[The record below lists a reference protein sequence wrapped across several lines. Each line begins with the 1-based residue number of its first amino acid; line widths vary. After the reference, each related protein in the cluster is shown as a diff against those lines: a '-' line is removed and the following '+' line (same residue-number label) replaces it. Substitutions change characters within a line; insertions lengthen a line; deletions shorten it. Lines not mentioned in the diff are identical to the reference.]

1 VVALAL
7 LASLTIGQT
16 GRDTVRVSA
25 NLSVDRIV
33 PGESTVLEIRVE
45 TNGAVPESIR
55 VPAMPPGIEILGS
68 SDFSQTQIN
77 FPDGRSQTTGRDLV
91 LTGRVAG
98 TFEIPEITISVG
110 RRVYKTRP
118 VSFVVMAAPAGR
130 APPGTAERVRL
141 RARAEPDTVWVGQQ
155 VMLRTEAEF
164 PRELR
169 QRQTRPATYQAPN
182 PAGFWAQDVAEPLII
197 SLRSVGSEIY
207 EMQTFRRVYFPLLPG
222 RHAFPPARLNYEFRP
237 SLGAPAEAHEL
248 ATDSVILTVKP
259 LPESGRPAS
268 FTGAVGRYR
277 IEARLEP
284 DRVAVG
290 EAATL
295 TVRIL
300 GTGNIKALPG
310 PALPDLPGLEVF
322 PPTESA
328 EQSNDSDLMGGTKQF
343 SWVVVPHEPGDIRIP
358 RIAYGYF
365 DPEAGRYRE
374 ASAEPIAFEVTG
386 SADRV
391 QPSID
396 LRPIRG
402 RPAGDAIAFVR
413 SVPFLALQL
422 VPLLALFM
430 VGRHVRRSK
439 DPTPERRAAHR
450 ITERFEALRE
460 EALAADRGLWS
471 RLADAVRASLAD
483 LTGDEALRTVSV
495 TDIEARV
502 EAAGIPRA
510 TAAGLSEL
518 LDRMDRVR
526 FAPGEVLPP
535 DAPAV
540 VERAEQLVHAAL
552 KSVARAR
559 GGRSRAQAAMGLLLL
574 PLLVSTQDPAFD
586 RGMEAFRSANYL
598 QAARAFDEYVA
609 ANPRDADGWYDA
621 GNAWYMAGRSGQ
633 AVRAWIRAVRLQ
645 PRHRDARAN
654 LLATSPTAVTYIP
667 PPISMNTGEAILGL
681 SLLWWIAAGITALRW
696 LRRRPLAGTMV
707 AAGIVGAAI
716 LAAGLAGAL
725 RAGPTAVCVD
735 ANAAVRADPA
745 LKSEEIERLVPGR
758 PVRIVDRRDGWVRV
772 RTGYGVEGWVEETY
786 LSEV

>member
-1 VVALAL
+1 VVPFAL
-7 LASLTIGQT
+7 LAALTFVQS
-16 GRDTVRVSA
+16 RDTVRVSA
-25 NLSVDRIV
+25 TLTIDRIV

-55 VPAMPPGIEILGS
+55 VPAMPPGVEILGS

-77 FPDGRSQTTGRDLV
+77 FPGGRNQTTGRDLV
-91 LTGRVAG
+91 LTGRVPG
-98 TFEIPEITISVG
+98 TFEIPEITISVS

-118 VSFVVMAAPAGR
+118 VGFIVMTAPSGR
-130 APPGTAERVRL
+130 APPGTVERVRL

-155 VMLRTEAEF
+155 VMLRAEAEF

-197 SLRSVGSEIY
+197 TLRSVGSEIY
-207 EMQTFRRVYFPLLPG
+207 EMQTFRRAYFPLLPG

-248 ATDSVILTVKP
+248 ATDSIVLVVKP
-259 LPESGRPAS
+259 LPETGRPAS
-268 FTGAVGRYR
+268 FTGAVGQYH
-277 IEARLEP
+277 IEASLDP

-295 TVRIL
+295 TVKVE

-310 PALPDLPGLEVF
+310 PSLADLPGLEVF

-328 EQSNDSDLMGGTKQF
+328 DQSNDSDLMGGTKQF
-343 SWVVVPHEPGDIRIP
+343 SWVVVPHQPGELRIP

-374 ASAEPIAFEVTG
+374 ALAQPITLEVTG
-386 SADRV
+386 AAAVTSPA
-391 QPSID
+391 ID

-402 RPAGDAIAFVR
+402 RPGGDLLGFVR

-422 VPLLALFM
+422 VPLLALLI
-430 VGRHVRRSK
+430 VGRSVRRSK
-439 DPTPERRAAHR
+439 DPSPERRASRR
-450 ITERFEALRE
+450 ITERFVTLRE
-460 EALAADRGLWS
+460 EALAADRGFWS

-483 LTGDEALRTVSV
+483 LTGDESLRTVSV
-495 TDIEARV
+495 EAFGATIES
-502 EAAGIPRA
+502 AGLPRA
-510 TAAGLSEL
+510 TAAGLAEL
-518 LDRMDRVR
+518 LDRLDRVR

-540 VERAEQLVHAAL
+540 VDRAEQLVHAAMKTL
-552 KSVARAR
+552 
-559 GGRSRAQAAMGLLLL
+559 GRSRARSGTRAALGLVLVPLLLS
-574 PLLVSTQDPAFD
+574 PPDPAFD
-586 RGMEAFRSANYL
+586 RGIEAFRSANYL
-598 QAARAFDEYVA
+598 QAARAFSEHVE

-654 LLATSPTAVTYIP
+654 LLAASPTAAAYIP
-667 PPISMNTGEAILGL
+667 PPLALNPTEAILGL
-681 SLLWWIAAGITALRW
+681 SLIWWIAAGFIALRW
-696 LRRRPLAGTMV
+696 PRRRPLAGV
-707 AAGIVGAAI
+707 VLPAAI
-716 LAAGLAGAL
+716 AGAL
-725 RAGPTAVCVD
+725 ILASGIAGNLRSGPTAVCID
-735 ANAAVRADPA
+735 ANAAIRADPA
-745 LKSEEIERLVPGR
+745 LKSDEIERLVPGR
-758 PVRIVDRRDGWVRV
+758 PVRVVDHREGWVRV
-772 RTGYGVEGWVEETY
+772 RTGYGLEGWVEETY